1 MTARDAQRGRVYA
14 WEDRV
19 VAPRDP
25 GSVAFPAAQGMVDA
39 IWAEQGLRYPPR
51 VEPLPPQ
58 ARRCLGDATRLRIRL
73 PKTFSSWLLLH
84 EIAHAMSSTHDGE
97 GDGHGAVF
105 MGLYVKLLAQYLRLP
120 VAELLASLGAARIAV
135 DPEAK
140 PLFLDA
146 GPAAPRPA

>member
-19 VAPRDP
+19 VAPRDASAVP
-25 GSVAFPAAQGMVDA
+25 FAAAQGMVDA

-51 VEPLPPQ
+51 AEPLPPQ
-58 ARRCLGDATRLRIRL
+58 ARRSLGDATRLAIRL
-73 PKTFSSWLLLH
+73 PPLFQSWVLLH
-84 EIAHAMSSTHDGE
+84 EIAHAMSSTHDGA
-97 GDGHGAVF
+97 GDGHGAIF
-105 MGLYVKLLAQYLRLP
+105 MGLYVKLLAQYLRLSET
-120 VAELLASLGAARIAV
+120 ELLAALRAAGIAV

-146 GPAAPRPA
+146 DAGA